1 MPSLLR
7 ARNNIQ
13 PEVAEESHDPVDVAH
28 ASLVV
33 SSLALAV
40 EEEGISY
47 LDSSDGQDWL
57 GILGLDAE
65 AIRTRLLRRIN
76 NADTRSLEVVH

>member
-1 MPSLLR
+1 MSSLLR

-33 SSLALAV
+33 SILALAV

-76 NADTRSLEVVH
+76 KADTRSLEVVH

>member
-1 MPSLLR
+1 MPGAITAYR
-7 ARNNIQ
+7 NIQ

-33 SSLALAV
+33 AIIALAV
-40 EEEGISY
+40 EEEGIHY
-47 LDSSDGQDWL
+47 LESKDGQYWL
-57 GILGLDAE
+57 SLIGLSAE

-76 NADTRSLEVVH
+76 NADKRTLEEVA

>member
-1 MPSLLR
+1 MSGAITAFR
-7 ARNNIQ
+7 NIQ

-33 SSLALAV
+33 GILSLAV
-40 EEEGISY
+40 EEEGIGY
-47 LDSSDGQDWL
+47 LDSQDGQYWL
-57 GILGLDAE
+57 GLIGLDAE

-76 NADTRSLEVVH
+76 NADTRSLEEVA

>member
-1 MPSLLR
+1 MSGAITAFR
-7 ARNNIQ
+7 NIQ

-33 SSLALAV
+33 GILSLAV
-40 EEEGISY
+40 EEEGIGY
-47 LDSSDGQDWL
+47 LDSIDGQDWL

-76 NADTRSLEVVH
+76 NADTRSLEEAH